1 MGSPERRFLSSL
13 TVMTSLWHLT
23 SPRIPSD
30 SFRDDGSLNDGSA
43 RCDTVVV
50 GAGLTGLMTAV
61 LLARAGWAVSS
72 FVDSLFVDQ
81 AAIAS

>member
-1 MGSPERRFLSSL
+1 
-13 TVMTSLWHLT
+13 MTSLWHLT

-61 LLARAGWAVSS
+61 LLARAGQHVTVLEAHSIGSVATGNTTGKL
-72 FVDSLFVDQ
+72 SLL
-81 AAIAS
+81 